1 MPINFQLGF
10 YPWITQHLEPAK
22 IRSAVELF
30 ASAFA
35 KELQKELPGATVA
48 VTDPLD
54 VPEQVERIIAHDRT
68 IEFMNP
74 LGFVLG
80 RLKSQKLEAVAVA
93 QRIIDGE
100 LGVNYFAQLYTHVD
114 SGLTSIDQAAQKVQ
128 KSVGYGVPYST
139 SNFLIPALEL
149 QKRRIHPFLN
159 FKTAEFLGGHP
170 EVAKAVYEQKTLLGA
185 GHDGVITDLSRQP
198 GFEDAKSKLKT
209 LVRSPPIPSDP
220 IIVNIPDEAER
231 KAVVAALV
239 RAAGTDDGKRAL
251 ADFWGNAKGLAP
263 TSSQQYDVIETAIK
277 ELRVRPEELLPKP

>member
-1 MPINFQLGF
+1 MPVSFQLGY

-30 ASAFA
+30 ASAFE
-35 KELQKELPGATVA
+35 KGLQKDLPGATVQ

-54 VPEQVERIIAHDRT
+54 VPEQVERIIAHERT

-80 RLKSQKLEAVAVA
+80 QLKSPKLEAVAVA
-93 QRIIDGE
+93 QRIIDGK
-100 LGVNYFAQLYTHVD
+100 LGINYFAQLYTHVD
-114 SGLTSIDQAAQKVQ
+114 SGLANIDQAVQKVQ
-128 KSVGYGVPYST
+128 KSVGYGVPFST

-159 FKTAEFLGGHP
+159 FKAAEFLGGHP
-170 EVAKAVYEQKTLLGA
+170 EVAKAVYEQKIVLGA
-185 GHDGVITDLSRQP
+185 GHDGVIIDLSHQE

-231 KAVVAALV
+231 NAVVAALV
-239 RAAGTDDGKRAL
+239 RAAGTADGKQAL
-251 ADFWGNAKGLAP
+251 AEFWGNAQGLEP
-263 TSSQQYDVIETAIK
+263 TSSRPYEVIRTAIDQ
-277 ELRVRPEELLPKP
+277 LRVRPEELLPKS